1 MKKIVVLFFLMLLVS
16 IPRFGKAAVP
26 EKKQPMDQSVVW
38 GEMPAG
44 AKTTYIGIHGGT
56 VPVSLLTAGDGSPMV
71 AMVGMTGSDFLNFL
85 RSNGK
90 LQEELVLPELPTPKA
105 EGMPRT
111 EMKPAITP
119 KSETV
124 SSNFSEHSQEVNE
137 LPKTSAEKRGTSSGT
152 DLAARTHSET
162 AKPALTPDVLD
173 PQFHAAV
180 LELFFSEPP
189 VDLPATKENLPTP
202 GSNATLL
209 LAGTEKGRD
218 VLVIYATGSA
228 FERMSLIPANWAP
241 FGLTEKALS
250 LEGEVKVLSTPKK
263 MPRNRKKSSR
273 R

>member
-90 LQEELVLPELPTPKA
+90 LQEELVLPELPA
-105 EGMPRT
+105 
-111 EMKPAITP
+111 P

-152 DLAARTHSET
+152 DLAARMHSET

>member
-1 MKKIVVLFFLMLLVS
+1 MKKIVLFFFLLLLVS
-16 IPRFGKAAVP
+16 MPPLGEAAVP
-26 EKKQPMDQSVVW
+26 EKKQPRDQNVVW

-90 LQEELVLPELPTPKA
+90 LQEELILPELPTPKI
-105 EGMPRT
+105 EKFSGT
-111 EMKPAITP
+111 EA
-119 KSETV
+119 KSETALKRETV
-124 SSNFSEHSQEVNE
+124 PVDFVKRSSETK
-137 LPKTSAEKRGTSSGT
+137 KTPEEKTIALSKNDPSARPG
-152 DLAARTHSET
+152 SET
-162 AKPALTPDVLD
+162 AKASLPFDVLD
-173 PQFHAAV
+173 PQFHAA
-180 LELFFSEPP
+180 LQELFFSETPI
-189 VDLPATKENLPTP
+189 VLPATKENLPTP
-202 GSNATLL
+202 GNNATLL
-209 LAGTEKGRD
+209 LAGTEKGGD

-263 MPRNRKKSSR
+263 RPRSRKKNTR